1 MHARTHTSVPM
12 KCEPE
17 ASCWWLVG
25 PLMPS
30 PEAYRLPPPADEYKL
45 PEDDCG
51 RMGEALY
58 IWPPPAEVYML
69 SPPAD
74 EYKLP
79 PADEYKLPWT
89 TLLPLV
95 AMLHSITRSVQV
107 QNV

>member
-1 MHARTHTSVPM
+1 M

-25 PLMPS
+25 PLMPA
-30 PEAYRLPPPADEYKL
+30 PEAYRLPPPADEYML
-45 PEDDCG
+45 DCG
-51 RMGEALY
+51 CMGDALY
-58 IWPPPAEVYML
+58 MWPPPAEVYML

-74 EYKLP
+74 EYT
-79 PADEYKLPWT
+79 LPWT

-95 AMLHSITRSVQV
+95 AMLHSITQSVQV